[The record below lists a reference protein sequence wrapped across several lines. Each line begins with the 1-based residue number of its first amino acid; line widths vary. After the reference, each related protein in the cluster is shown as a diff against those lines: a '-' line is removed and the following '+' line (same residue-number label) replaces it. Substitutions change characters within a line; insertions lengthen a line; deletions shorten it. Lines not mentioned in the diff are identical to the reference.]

1 MDRPPEIA
9 VGPEVHHRFR
19 DGRDFGLGISTAGL
33 MNQMDQS
40 NCSRS
45 GYLSVERRMSGLRL
59 ASFVD
64 GSKTERDCSG
74 KEVNTM
80 QKLLVA
86 AVLGASLAFTAGA
99 AFADDQGGAP
109 VFEPV
114 QHLTVITDSGQ
125 STVAGGYAPV
135 SVVDTSRENGNNR

>member
-1 MDRPPEIA
+1 
-9 VGPEVHHRFR
+9 
-19 DGRDFGLGISTAGL
+19 
-33 MNQMDQS
+33 
-40 NCSRS
+40 
-45 GYLSVERRMSGLRL
+45 
-59 ASFVD
+59 
-64 GSKTERDCSG
+64 
-74 KEVNTM
+74 M

-114 QHLTVITDSGQ
+114 QHLTVITESGQ

>member
-1 MDRPPEIA
+1 
-9 VGPEVHHRFR
+9 
-19 DGRDFGLGISTAGL
+19 
-33 MNQMDQS
+33 
-40 NCSRS
+40 
-45 GYLSVERRMSGLRL
+45 
-59 ASFVD
+59 VD
-64 GSKTERDCSG
+64 GSKTERHCSR

-114 QHLTVITDSGQ
+114 QHLTVITESGQ